1 MSSYLQ
7 HPWIKLGMAVCT
19 NSPRSTEAKTG
30 GWAVELTDQ
39 LASLG
44 ELMNSQVLSKE
55 RSCPQNKMERDG
67 GYPVSTPDLHMIACT
82 TYV

>member
-19 NSPRSTEAKTG
+19 YSPRSTEAG
-30 GWAVELTDQ
+30 GLGVELTDQ

-44 ELMNSQVLSKE
+44 ELMNSKVNE
-55 RSCPQNKMERDG
+55 RSCTQNKMERDG
-67 GYPVSTPDLHMIACT
+67 EYPVTTPDRHMNACI

>member
-7 HPWIKLGMAVCT
+7 HPWVKLGMAVCT
-19 NSPRSTEAKTG
+19 YSPRSGEAKTG
-30 GWAVELTDQ
+30 GWGVELTDQ

-44 ELMNSQVLSKE
+44 KLMNSKVNE

-67 GYPVSTPDLHMIACT
+67 GYPVSTPDHHMNTCI